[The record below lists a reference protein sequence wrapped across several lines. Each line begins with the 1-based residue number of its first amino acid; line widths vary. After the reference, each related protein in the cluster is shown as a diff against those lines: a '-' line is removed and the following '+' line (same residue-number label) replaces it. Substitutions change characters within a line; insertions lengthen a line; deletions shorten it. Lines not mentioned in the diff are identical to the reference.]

1 MDDLDSDLSELSS
14 SQDNPCGSLVPA
26 AVPAQTS
33 LLSIATPQTP
43 SIQSCPDLDI
53 SSNTF

>member
-53 SSNTF
+53 STK